1 MNPRLYLTRKA
12 TEERRRCL
20 AWIMERRAK
29 PIQPGASYSLSESPA
44 RQGIACYALAIL
56 RDTPAFVAQQWANG
70 NLPATIAQTG
80 IAASIGLCFGCMF
93 GLAV

>member
-12 TEERRRCL
+12 TQERQRCL
-20 AWIMERRAK
+20 AWIMAHRPRRT
-29 PIQPGASYSLSESPA
+29 
-44 RQGIACYALAIL
+44 CYALAIL